1 MRAEN
6 VALGRSGSPVFPL
19 PVYIYISYIYLCL
32 TSLTFGSLFSIARY
46 ARSFLSAS
54 SSYPD
59 IFCIYFQELEK
70 MLLFWNI
77 MAVFSQ
83 KTVKFSILEN
93 IALYFQNLI
102 ERFVFMC
109 ALAYARAQ
117 KLPLFSGTG
126 SRTFLQDIYLY
137 TDNFL
142 FFDFFRYLYRD
153 RYLQERLGRDPLRR
167 FQDVSWFL
175 LFFRFSTF
183 SIPVVSYL
191 YETLYSVSRIQ
202 I

>member
-1 MRAEN
+1 M
-6 VALGRSGSPVFPL
+6 SH
-19 PVYIYISYIYLCL
+19 L
-32 TSLTFGSLFSIARY
+32 TTFGSLFSIVRY

-59 IFCIYFQELEK
+59 IFCIYFQESDK

-83 KTVKFSILEN
+83 RTVRFSIFGKYSFIFSESDW
-93 IALYFQNLI
+93 A
-102 ERFVFMC
+102 FVFMC

-153 RYLQERLGRDPLRR
+153 RYLQERLGREPLRG
-167 FQDVSWFL
+167 FQDVSWSLLFLDSLPFLFL
-175 LFFRFSTF
+175 LSLISTRLY
-183 SIPVVSYL
+183 ILYL
-191 YETLYSVSRIQ
+191 ESRYRVLYG
-202 I
+202 

>member
-102 ERFVFMC
+102 ERLFLC
-109 ALAYARAQ
+109 ARSLTLARKNFRSFPGQ
-117 KLPLFSGTG
+117 VPGPFFK
-126 SRTFLQDIYLY
+126 IY
-137 TDNFL
+137 TSIQITL
-142 FFDFFRYLYRD
+142 FFLISS
-153 RYLQERLGRDPLRR
+153 LSL
-167 FQDVSWFL
+167 
-175 LFFRFSTF
+175 
-183 SIPVVSYL
+183 
-191 YETLYSVSRIQ
+191 
-202 I
+202 